1 MVGTVGLAGKSYHV
15 PSARFWDSAAQQHPY
30 LVILLLALVGV
41 FGALTPVEA
50 LTARG
55 RANNALNVRKHI
67 LARFGQIVDIA
78 RKVDP
83 PLDIDDLA
91 LHIWRIRRTVRH
103 PLRGVLK
110 RAATYRLGVTPPNR
124 PFAPPKGVGVVGLCW
139 KYDEEREMDVAG
151 LAGELTTEEKYVAY
165 VAEHGGDAVMNL
177 TWAQFG
183 RFAHRG
189 AVFAHPIH
197 NGQNTFIGCVSVD
210 AGRGYAELAGPRMQR
225 EMGMISLVVAQAGF
239 ESY

>member
-15 PSARFWDSAAQQHPY
+15 PSARFWDSAAQQQPY
-30 LVILLLALVGV
+30 LVIMLLALVGI

-50 LTARG
+50 LTAQA
-55 RANNALNVRKHI
+55 RADNALNVRKHI
-67 LARFGQIVDIA
+67 LAGFGQIVDIA

-83 PLDIDDLA
+83 PLDINDLA
-91 LHIWRIRRTVRH
+91 LHIWRIRRTPRH
-103 PLRGVLK
+103 PVSGVLV

-139 KYDEEREMDVAG
+139 KHDEEREMDVAA
-151 LAGELTTEEKYVAY
+151 LARSLDTEEKYVAY
-165 VAEHGGDAVMNL
+165 AAEHGGDAVMNL
-177 TWAQFG
+177 TWAQFA

-189 AVFAHPIH
+189 VVFAHPIH
-197 NGQNTFIGCVSVD
+197 NGQNRFIGCVSVD
-210 AGRGYAELAGPRMQR
+210 ASRGHAELAGSRMQR
-225 EMGMISLVVAQAGF
+225 EMGVLSLVVAQAGF